1 MDDFKSKIA
10 AATLKREG
18 QGSTSLAGL
27 APGGSTWVDTTSSG
41 NWSNSQSGPRDS
53 GQHTIINTRPFHEL
67 SADFTNAADAIA
79 AYQNAYDNP
88 THDEWTSGVWGGS
101 VLGLLN
107 VYHMPGYKLGK
118 VDIAAQEQ
126 RPENP
131 GIREVAFSTYGI
143 NIPVSIGKRAV
154 TGNIIDATPPTPE
167 IVGAYEYWVEYKIP
181 VFDSGSGPS

>member
-1 MDDFKSKIA
+1 MRDQNGRTLPGAGQLGGVTFGIGGDYTSAEDA
-10 AATLKREG
+10 AAAYENAYNNPINGTWNTTG
-18 QGSTSLAGL
+18 AGMFAGSHGEIDKDGNWLWADGWKVG
-27 APGGSTWVDTTSSG
+27 GGSPVG
-41 NWSNSQSGPRDS
+41 
-53 GQHTIINTRPFHEL
+53 
-67 SADFTNAADAIA
+67 
-79 AYQNAYDNP
+79 
-88 THDEWTSGVWGGS
+88 WGMPY
-101 VLGLLN
+101 VL
-107 VYHMPGYKLGK
+107 PGYTLGK

-181 VFDSGSGPS
+181 IFESGLGPS